1 MWTINRK
8 SFAGELY
15 DLTASSTIGLKGFET
30 GKLKNMQGLNYGITE
45 TLEKYKNEL
54 EIILKDEEDD
64 KFYKRKD
71 IYNLLDYCISIDIE
85 LKKIID
91 LNINQQ
97 ILPHI
102 ISITHANFNELFK
115 FTMNYLNGGDGSSQY
130 INQPLIITVAG
141 GNPLK
146 IFFQI
151 LTILYNSDE
160 SLNYDKFIE
169 KFYSKI
175 KNNKKQESLLKEIL
189 YNIKS
194 LLYTNLYID
203 NKVNTYNDSLEII
216 NILQL
221 NIYLLTTELKD
232 RFSQILKFSDMDF
245 AIVPN
250 KKTILESYKY
260 YKNHGGSPKRKITR
274 VTRSQT
280 KPVNEPTKKRNLTFQ
295 ELQEIEEEERKKK
308 NKTKKQKL
316 VSNPKPNS
324 KKTIN
329 KKNTNLKTKEI
340 VIDNKNHGF
349 LLIRLKTCNQF
360 KKPFNGLPNN
370 IVSIFKKIN
379 TFANKSDDACNNKVD
394 LDILNKSLKLLSQPQ
409 LFRLV
414 YLTKP
419 GISDDCKTFLNYLYE
434 SKNLISELTSMNI
447 NIFIDYLTNNSI
459 DNDTKLSKFMDYLN
473 ENSLKQ
479 NNLIENL
486 LNCGEEELCK
496 IYKNTEDVI
505 LNFES
510 IESICD
516 TNKPLVKVMNKLVL
530 EFSQREEIKNVIE
543 IISNKFSGKDFITR
557 SGDYN
562 NIYITPHL
570 AYELDKSNDSLHYA
584 KKNNL
589 IPSNSKIT
597 TNATYKNSNLESNR
611 IKTDKEKEEEENIL
625 RDLNNFLAE
634 QDMLDELIPK
644 MANLNIGSK
653 KTKKR
658 KKSKKNKK

>member
-1 MWTINRK
+1 
-8 SFAGELY
+8 
-15 DLTASSTIGLKGFET
+15 
-30 GKLKNMQGLNYGITE
+30 
-45 TLEKYKNEL
+45 
-54 EIILKDEEDD
+54 
-64 KFYKRKD
+64 
-71 IYNLLDYCISIDIE
+71 
-85 LKKIID
+85 
-91 LNINQQ
+91 
-97 ILPHI
+97 
-102 ISITHANFNELFK
+102 
-115 FTMNYLNGGDGSSQY
+115 
-130 INQPLIITVAG
+130 
-141 GNPLK
+141 
-146 IFFQI
+146 
-151 LTILYNSDE
+151 
-160 SLNYDKFIE
+160 
-169 KFYSKI
+169 
-175 KNNKKQESLLKEIL
+175 
-189 YNIKS
+189 
-194 LLYTNLYID
+194 
-203 NKVNTYNDSLEII
+203 
-216 NILQL
+216 
-221 NIYLLTTELKD
+221 
-232 RFSQILKFSDMDF
+232 
-245 AIVPN
+245 
-250 KKTILESYKY
+250 
-260 YKNHGGSPKRKITR
+260 
-274 VTRSQT
+274 
-280 KPVNEPTKKRNLTFQ
+280 
-295 ELQEIEEEERKKK
+295 
-308 NKTKKQKL
+308 
-316 VSNPKPNS
+316 
-324 KKTIN
+324 
-329 KKNTNLKTKEI
+329 LKTKEI

-349 LLIRLKTCNQF
+349 LLIRLKTCNQL

-370 IVSIFKKIN
+370 IISIFKKIN

-414 YLTKP
+414 YLTKA

-486 LNCGEEELCK
+486 LNCGDEKLCK
-496 IYKNTEDVI
+496 IYKNAEDVI

-557 SGDYN
+557 PGDYN

-597 TNATYKNSNLESNR
+597 TNATYKNSNLESYR
-611 IKTDKEKEEEENIL
+611 IKTDKEKEEEEKIL

-644 MANLNIGSK
+644 MAKLNIGSK
-653 KTKKR
+653 KTKK
-658 KKSKKNKK
+658 KKKKKKNKKLKI